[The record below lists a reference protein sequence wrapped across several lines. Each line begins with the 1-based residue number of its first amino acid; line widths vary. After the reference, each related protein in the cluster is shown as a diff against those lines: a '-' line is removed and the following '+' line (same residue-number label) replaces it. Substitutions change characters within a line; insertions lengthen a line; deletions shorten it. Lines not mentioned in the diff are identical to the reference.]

1 MSQRTALVT
10 GGNRG
15 IGLEISRQLARLGH
29 RVLLGSRSKTAADEI
44 ASECRAA
51 GLDVT
56 AVALDITRADD
67 IEAVR
72 SLADQRFG
80 GVDILVNNAAILL
93 AEHTSI
99 LDVTRDELVATFETN
114 FFAQAAMCQA
124 FVPAMVTRHYGRV
137 VNVSSQAGQLSG
149 MGTYAPAYSMSKTAL
164 NALTKI
170 LAETTRKSGV
180 LVNCV
185 NPGWVRT
192 DMGGAHAPRS
202 VQHGADTIVWAATLP
217 PGGPTGT
224 FLSDRGRID
233 W

>member
-15 IGLEISRQLARLGH
+15 IGLEVSRQLARLGH
-29 RVLLGSRSKTAADEI
+29 RVLLGSRSEDRGRRNRFRVSGGRTGRD
-44 ASECRAA
+44 
-51 GLDVT
+51 GGGTDV
-56 AVALDITRADD
+56 TRADD

-80 GVDILVNNAAILL
+80 GVDILANNAAILL
-93 AEHTSI
+93 AENTSI

-124 FVPAMVTRHYGRV
+124 FVPAMVTRRYGRV

-202 VQHGADTIVWAATLP
+202 VQHGADTIVRAATLP
-217 PGGPTGT
+217 SGGPTGT
-224 FLSDRGRID
+224 FLSDRSRID